1 MNSAFHF
8 RMALL
13 LAGFLSATALTGAVT
28 GVHVEH
34 PGLLLLAVV
43 TVAAALSPIPAYAH
57 QTGRI
62 HYRESSLALLWA
74 LAFAVLLPLSVR
86 SLAMFNLPLQDSHF
100 AFLDHAFGVSVPKVV
115 LWAGRDEIG
124 RLLTSSYG
132 FLVPWLAISTFAVG
146 YQANGFVRASL
157 SLQTL

>member
-1 MNSAFHF
+1 
-8 RMALL
+8 
-13 LAGFLSATALTGAVT
+13 LTGAVT

-100 AFLDHAFGVSVPKVV
+100 RISRSRLRSFGTQGCSM
-115 LWAGRDEIG
+115 GRKG
-124 RLLTSSYG
+124 
-132 FLVPWLAISTFAVG
+132 
-146 YQANGFVRASL
+146 
-157 SLQTL
+157 